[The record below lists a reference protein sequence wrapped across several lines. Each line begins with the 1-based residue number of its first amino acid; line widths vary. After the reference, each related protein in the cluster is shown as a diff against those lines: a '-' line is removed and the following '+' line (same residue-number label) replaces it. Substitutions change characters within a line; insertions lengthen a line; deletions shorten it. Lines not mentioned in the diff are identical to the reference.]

1 MDQEGQQLSLPETR
15 RRGTKLPRP
24 EFIWLRFLTGKK
36 GEEGGG
42 RRGNMSRGGRRG
54 GEEGGGMGVEVRW
67 RGSSR
72 HCS

>member
-1 MDQEGQQLSLPETR
+1 LPETR
-15 RRGTKLPRP
+15 RRGKKLPRP

-36 GEEGGG
+36 GEEGG
-42 RRGNMSRGGRRG
+42 RRGNMSRGRRRG
-54 GEEGGGMGVEVRW
+54 GEEEGGRRDGRWEVRW